1 MNLVLT
7 KAVFQLFFLQAHT
20 LRMQSTGDMFF
31 QIRFRNL
38 SGALLHNELVK
49 GHVILYLVHQVYKAC
64 SKYDFSLV
72 NGMSSLKKVRAFYTK
87 FYMNI
92 LSMTLL
98 NNKKAKKV
106 LC

>member
-7 KAVFQLFFLQAHT
+7 KAVFQLFFLQVHT
-20 LRMQSTGDMFF
+20 LTMQSTSDMFF
-31 QIRFRNL
+31 EIRFSNL
-38 SGALLHNELVK
+38 SGALIHNELVK
-49 GHVILYLVHQVYKAC
+49 GHVILYLVNRVYKAC
-64 SKYDFSLV
+64 SKYNFSLV
-72 NGMSSLKKVRAFYTK
+72 NGMSSLKKVRAFYIK
-87 FYMNI
+87 FHMNI